1 MKVSPHYTELK
12 FLLTST
18 YETLLSQSP
27 WWFEDCDAN
36 THCSVSEGWLEISLP
51 SRVCLNYLQLKIRGA
66 GKRSPAMGMVG
77 VGTSSRNVDFID
89 ELFHDYLGFTPCFQI
104 IMNQEQRP
112 RLKCP
117 ELLDHNPAL
126 RNRSS
131 DRVLGCA
138 PGSKVKWEVLVTFG
152 NTNCI

>member
-66 GKRSPAMGMVG
+66 GKRSPAMGMAGLLPGMWVSLM
-77 VGTSSRNVDFID
+77 SSSMTTLDLLPVFRLSWIKSKGPGWNV
-89 ELFHDYLGFTPCFQI
+89 Q
-104 IMNQEQRP
+104 
-112 RLKCP
+112 
-117 ELLDHNPAL
+117 
-126 RNRSS
+126 SS
-131 DRVLGCA
+131 LITTQPWETDPLT
-138 PGSKVKWEVLVTFG
+138 GSWVVHLEAKSSER
-152 NTNCI
+152 C